1 MAIYR
6 LYILNGQG
14 KIGSVSTIDAQS
26 DEEAIAI
33 VKARRLPVSSEIWDR
48 NRHVA
53 DVPAFP
59 G

>member
-26 DEEAIAI
+26 DEEAIKI
-33 VKARRLPVSSEIWDR
+33 VKARRLPISSEIWER
-48 NRHVA
+48 SRHVA
-53 DVPAFP
+53 DVPPLP